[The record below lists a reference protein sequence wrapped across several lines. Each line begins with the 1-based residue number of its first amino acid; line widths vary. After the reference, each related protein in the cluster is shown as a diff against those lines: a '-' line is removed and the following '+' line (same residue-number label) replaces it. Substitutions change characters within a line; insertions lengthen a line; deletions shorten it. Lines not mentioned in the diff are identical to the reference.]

1 MTEVEFGYGRNSK
14 EQTLTPPPQEVISK
28 LREREWDRENG
39 TEMSK
44 GVLALGPPVLVSS
57 VLGT

>member
-1 MTEVEFGYGRNSK
+1 MDRTAKDRRY
-14 EQTLTPPPQEVISK
+14 LPPAPPEVIYK

-39 TEMSK
+39 TEMSM
-44 GVLALGPPVLVSS
+44 GALALGPPVLVSS

>member
-1 MTEVEFGYGRNSK
+1 MDGTAKDRCY
-14 EQTLTPPPQEVISK
+14 PPPAAQEVISK
-28 LREREWDRENG
+28 LREREWARENG

-44 GVLALGPPVLVSS
+44 GALALGPPVLVSS

>member
-1 MTEVEFGYGRNSK
+1 MDGTAKGRH
-14 EQTLTPPPQEVISK
+14 PPPPAQEVISK

-44 GVLALGPPVLVSS
+44 GALALGPPVLVSS